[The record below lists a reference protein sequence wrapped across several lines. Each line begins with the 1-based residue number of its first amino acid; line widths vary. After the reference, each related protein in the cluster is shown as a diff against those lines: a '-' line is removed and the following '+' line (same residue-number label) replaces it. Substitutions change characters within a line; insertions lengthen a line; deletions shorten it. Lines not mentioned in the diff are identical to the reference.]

1 MSQQAEPPKPVAIPR
16 PEEMKGLDVE
26 ALVALWQAHNPKD
39 WATHLELYQTL
50 GKRLVKLGEPLVAYD
65 VLSEGLNPDNW
76 PQDVLLRQQ
85 QALAL
90 SRSGA
95 TERAEALLKQ
105 LYDEG
110 HRDEETL
117 GIRARTHKD
126 RAMRAEDPAT
136 RTAHLER
143 AYTYYR
149 EAYACN
155 QNAYWTGINSATMAL
170 LLGRQEEARKLASEV
185 RELCLR
191 ELDKIKGTDADEYWP
206 LATLGEAALIL
217 GDQQEAEHYY
227 ERAAE
232 YARHAE
238 QQRSR
243 YADLASTRRNARMII
258 EHQGGDSL
266 WLDQVLKLPRVV
278 VFTGHMVDQ
287 TGRKRPRFPSSSVPQ
302 VRAAIRQ
309 RLVELDAGFGYS
321 SAASGSD
328 ILFLESLLERG
339 GEAHV
344 ILPFN
349 KEQFMRTSVEIVPDG
364 DWRRRCDY
372 VLSEATE
379 VLVASEQQMHAEGMS
394 YEYTNL
400 LLQGL
405 AAIKAAQLETELAG
419 LAVWDGR
426 RGDGPGGT
434 STAIGHWQE
443 SKIRVEL
450 IDLKSLVRQQFGEV
464 APAPAKQTAAG
475 EQSKPT
481 AKESEFKPQIK
492 AMLFADAYHFSKLVE
507 NQIPIFYQHFMKRI
521 GDLIGR
527 TAHAPVMKKTWGDG
541 LYFVFDTVRAAGL
554 FALELC
560 DEINGTK
567 WPDYGLPADL
577 NLRIG
582 LHAGPIYACLDPV
595 TNEHTYIGSH
605 VTRTARIEPITP
617 PGLVYTSQSFAALAV
632 QQRIRDFIC
641 EYVGSTPLPKG
652 FGTIPA
658 YLLRRTRG

>member
-1 MSQQAEPPKPVAIPR
+1 MNQQAEPPNQIVIPR
-16 PEEMKGLDVE
+16 PEEIKGLDVE
-26 ALVALWQAHNPKD
+26 ALVALWQAHNPAE

-50 GKRLVKLGEPLVAYD
+50 GKRFGKLGEPLVAYD
-65 VLSEGLNPDNW
+65 VLSEGLHHW

-90 SRSGA
+90 LRSGA
-95 TERAEALLKQ
+95 TERAEALLTQ
-105 LYDEG
+105 LYEEG
-110 HRDEETL
+110 HRDEETV
-117 GIRARTHKD
+117 GILARTYKD
-126 RAMRAEDPAT
+126 RALRAADPKTRAEY
-136 RTAHLER
+136 LER

-149 EAYACN
+149 EAYARN
-155 QNAYWTGINSATMAL
+155 LNAYWTGINSATMAL
-170 LLGRQEEARKLASEV
+170 LLGRHDEARALASEV
-185 RELCLR
+185 RELCR
-191 ELDKIKGTDADEYWP
+191 HELDKSASTDSDEYWP

-217 GDQQEAEHYY
+217 GDEQEAEQYY

-238 QQRSR
+238 QNRSR
-243 YADLASTRRNARMII
+243 YGELASTRRNARMII
-258 EHQGGDSL
+258 EHQGSQSL

-287 TGRKRPRFPSSSVPQ
+287 PGRKQSRFPSECVPQ

-309 RLVELDAGFGYS
+309 RLVALDAGFGYS

-328 ILFLESLLERG
+328 VLFLESLLERG

-364 DWRRRCDY
+364 DWRRRCEH

-405 AAIKAAQLETELAG
+405 ATIKAAQLETELVA
-419 LAVWDGR
+419 LAVWNGR

-434 STAIGHWQE
+434 ATAIEHWQD

-450 IDLKSLVRQQFGEV
+450 IDLKSLVRQQLGEV
-464 APAPAKQTAAG
+464 VPAPAKRPAARA
-475 EQSKPT
+475 QDKPEAQAT
-481 AKESEFKPQIK
+481 EFKPQIK
-492 AMLFADAYHFSKLVE
+492 AMLFADAYHFSQLVE
-507 NQIPIFYQHFMKRI
+507 NQIPVFYQQFMGRI
-521 GDLIGR
+521 GALIRR
-527 TAHAPVMKKTWGDG
+527 TAYAPVMKKTWGDG

-560 DEINGTK
+560 DEINGTN

-582 LHAGPIYACLDPV
+582 LHAGPIYAYLDPV

-605 VTRTARIEPITP
+605 VTRTARIEPVTP

-641 EYVGSTPLPKG
+641 EYVGRTPLPKG
-652 FGTIPA
+652 FGTIPT
-658 YLLRRTRG
+658 YLLRRARA